1 MTKGDLRG
9 FDKAVKRQ
17 EALAQNSKDLMTK
30 TKKSFSADL
39 GVEENEIS
47 NLKDGDELIL
57 VRASSKEDLRW
68 LARWR
73 DMILQRLH

>member
-1 MTKGDLRG
+1 M
-9 FDKAVKRQ
+9 
-17 EALAQNSKDLMTK
+17 AQNSKDLMTK

-57 VRASSKEDLRW
+57 VRAF
-68 LARWR
+68 
-73 DMILQRLH
+73 

>member
-30 TKKSFSADL
+30 NLFQRIWELKKMRYR
-39 GVEENEIS
+39 
-47 NLKDGDELIL
+47 IL
-57 VRASSKEDLRW
+57 RMVMSLF
-68 LARWR
+68 
-73 DMILQRLH
+73 

>member
-1 MTKGDLRG
+1 MTKDDLRG

-39 GVEENEIS
+39 
-47 NLKDGDELIL
+47 
-57 VRASSKEDLRW
+57 
-68 LARWR
+68 
-73 DMILQRLH
+73 